1 MRNLQEQ
8 VKKHSVTK
16 NCSDLSLSLK
26 IFANSRPPASS
37 FSRSLEQFFLTAG
50 QKNFGNKIPFE
61 EIFEVVRD
69 VINDL
74 RTRREHALRIRIT
87 NF

>member
-1 MRNLQEQ
+1 MISKILQILGLQ
-8 VKKHSVTK
+8 PRISKVSV
-16 NCSDLSLSLK
+16 
-26 IFANSRPPASS
+26 
-37 FSRSLEQFFLTAG
+37 EQFILTAG

>member
-1 MRNLQEQ
+1 M
-8 VKKHSVTK
+8 
-16 NCSDLSLSLK
+16 
-26 IFANSRPPASS
+26 
-37 FSRSLEQFFLTAG
+37 
-50 QKNFGNKIPFE
+50 FGNKIPFE